1 MLNFDYKKRLNLEE
15 LNEKITNINNL
26 ENNEFSLNRIEL
38 TKNTKGYGWSIKVE
52 DKDMESVIK
61 RIKETNIKLKTLY
74 GNSQ

>member
-1 MLNFDYKKRLNLEE
+1 M
-15 LNEKITNINNL
+15 
-26 ENNEFSLNRIEL
+26 ENNEYTLNRIEL